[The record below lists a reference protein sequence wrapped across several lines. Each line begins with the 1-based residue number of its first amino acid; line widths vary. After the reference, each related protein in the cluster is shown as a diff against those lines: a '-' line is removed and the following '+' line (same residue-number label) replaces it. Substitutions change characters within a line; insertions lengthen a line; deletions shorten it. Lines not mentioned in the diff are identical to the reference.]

1 MLSTERRLK
10 MIAGISIVILFVI
23 VTLWCVVLHNTTE
36 YDDKVDDEE
45 QIRYLQEWSMKHRK
59 R

>member
-1 MLSTERRLK
+1 
-10 MIAGISIVILFVI
+10 MIAVISIVILFVI
-23 VTLWCVVLHNTTE
+23 VALWYVVHNTNE

>member
-1 MLSTERRLK
+1 
-10 MIAGISIVILFVI
+10 MIVGISILIVFVI
-23 VTLWCVVLHNTTE
+23 VALWCVVHNTTE

>member
-1 MLSTERRLK
+1 
-10 MIAGISIVILFVI
+10 MIAVISIVILFVI
-23 VTLWCVVLHNTTE
+23 VALWCVVLHNTTE